1 MSVLV
6 VGSIA
11 LDTVKTPVEEH
22 SDLLGGS
29 ACYAALGASFFSPVR
44 LVGIVGDDFPESEFE
59 FWKSRKID
67 SEGVQ
72 RVNGK
77 TFRWSGEYAWD
88 LNTRETRSIA
98 LNVFEHFKPVL
109 PESYRQTDFVLL
121 ANIAPSLQSHVLDQ
135 MERPRFVVADTMDL
149 WIETT
154 RSDLD
159 ALLRRVDL
167 LILNDSEAREIT
179 KETSLIK
186 AGRRI
191 RKMGPQYVAI
201 KKGEHGAL
209 LFGEDDQFFSCGAYP
224 LEDIHDPTGA
234 GDTFAGGM
242 AGYLAGT
249 VKKVHFNDLRK
260 AMIYGSVLASFCV
273 EKFSLERLRTLS
285 MEKSRTLRDVQTN
298 ESIRGAGV
306 MTTAEH
312 EYRRLLHRTLIATVL
327 CIGAVLV
334 CYFWIDRPVAFFV
347 YRHHINTIRVF
358 QWLTYPPPEVQ
369 NWSALVLTI
378 LMVRR
383 AWGPFLRWQKVLLV
397 ACLSLIIADDFR
409 ISLGDVCG
417 RYWPETWTRNNPSL
431 IGTGDVRLPSVSA
444 RGGHRQLS
452 VRSRLQNPGVR
463 HGLGNYDAPQ
473 SNR

>member
-29 ACYAALGASFFSPVR
+29 ASYAGLSASFFSPVR
-44 LVGIVGDDFPESEFE
+44 LVGIVGRDFPESEFD
-59 FWKSRKID
+59 FWRSRKID

-72 RVNGK
+72 RANGK

-88 LNTRETRSIA
+88 LNTRETRSVA
-98 LNVFEHFKPVL
+98 LNVFEGFKPVL
-109 PESYRQTDFVLL
+109 PDSYRETDFVLL
-121 ANIAPSLQSHVLDQ
+121 ANIAPSLQTHVLDQ

-154 RSDLD
+154 RDDLE
-159 ALLRRVDL
+159 ALLPRVDL
-167 LILNDSEAREIT
+167 LIVNDSEAREMT

-186 AGRRI
+186 AGRKI
-191 RKMGPQYVAI
+191 RGFGPQYVAI

-209 LFGEDDQFFSCGAYP
+209 LFGDGDQFFSCGAYP

-273 EKFSLERLRTLS
+273 EAFSLERLRKLTHEEIDQRYE
-285 MEKSRTLRDVQTN
+285 MFK
-298 ESIRGAGV
+298 V
-306 MTTAEH
+306 MSQFE
-312 EYRRLLHRTLIATVL
+312 
-327 CIGAVLV
+327 
-334 CYFWIDRPVAFFV
+334 
-347 YRHHINTIRVF
+347 
-358 QWLTYPPPEVQ
+358 
-369 NWSALVLTI
+369 
-378 LMVRR
+378 
-383 AWGPFLRWQKVLLV
+383 
-397 ACLSLIIADDFR
+397 
-409 ISLGDVCG
+409 
-417 RYWPETWTRNNPSL
+417 
-431 IGTGDVRLPSVSA
+431 LPI
-444 RGGHRQLS
+444 
-452 VRSRLQNPGVR
+452 
-463 HGLGNYDAPQ
+463 
-473 SNR
+473 